1 MALALGPWHWDLGI
15 GLGIGL
21 NRHDTHY
28 VRFDRTTMRPLHR
41 LPSHEGA
48 RRGPVPAPLL
58 PLPGRAVRRHLRAA
72 VAGAVLLCLAAAGLV
87 AGGALTGPAE
97 RFAED
102 TLRRMVPETL
112 ALDLG
117 GTDIRLAWP
126 PGLAVGFDDAVL
138 TPVGGGDAAA
148 SAGRLVVRIDP
159 LSLLSGE
166 PRIAGASV
174 DGAFVDLPALRAA
187 ISPQAASDPFS
198 LNGLP
203 ERFDRFFAVLRD
215 WGGVHLHRRGDL
227 ALSVTES
234 RFALEAG
241 PAAWP
246 FEVVSLTARADGAG
260 TARLTGTVGLD
271 GLVGPVAAE
280 LTVPPP
286 AMPEGAARLVVEAD
300 AVPFPWRRLPT
311 LFSSEMAD
319 HAPGLVRAP
328 LPGRA
333 RLELVH
339 AGADPRRN
347 ALRLSLTPQDLSL
360 KLAPDDFVPVTAPLT
375 FDYGFDDRIVTLEPA
390 RWSVGRST
398 LELSG
403 RFRDAIG
410 AVAPQGA
417 PAVPVEFDVIA
428 NRGRLA
434 PADSPVEQ
442 LRFAARARGT
452 FDAAERLVRFTG
464 MEMQSDAGGA
474 TAEGQVSFEPI
485 APSAVFRIDV
495 DDMTVAGLKQFW
507 PTPVAR
513 AARRWVLENLA
524 GGRVLAGR
532 FDIAEPLRRRAPE
545 TGARIAGDSRITLDV
560 EGVRFDIA
568 GDLPPVRDAIGRV
581 ELADGT
587 VRMTLRSGT
596 VYLQSGRTAEAR
608 EGVMVIGP
616 GDADGIVTGDVNV
629 RLTGSAAALGEIIA
643 HRPIDARR
651 YRAYDP
657 ADLSGQVD
665 ARIAAS
671 LALNG
676 GARAPAPDWR
686 VEMTLTD
693 AAIAEP
699 VEGRRVA
706 GLDGRVSATPAGA
719 VLDLSGTIDGLPADI
734 AMTVPFGG
742 SELAPARDIT
752 LRLDDESRRALAP
765 GLEAVLRGPTPVRL
779 EGDGPAFEVAADL
792 TAAELALPWIGWSK
806 GVGVEASATFALVLE
821 EGAATVDDLTV
832 SGGPF
837 AARGSLAVDGGGLRR
852 ARFGALRL
860 NPGDE
865 VAVDIDRDGA
875 GYAIAVEG
883 ASFDARALIRHVRK
897 QMGAA
902 TGGNGDA
909 VPVTVSAALGT
920 VGGFG
925 GERMRDVRAE
935 LALREGALQS
945 LSITGTGASGMPFS
959 LAVDGRGADR
969 RVRIEAFDAGE
980 FLRFAD
986 LYGQVRGGILRIA
999 LAGAEGGRLTGPAR
1013 LTDFRVFDEPRL
1025 AQLVSS
1031 RFDGADSLR
1040 EAVGRDIDT
1049 SEVAFDLAQG
1059 VATLSPEGLAL
1070 GEGIVRGPLVGF
1082 ALRGE
1087 VRDRQG
1093 RMRMTGT
1100 FMPAYGLNSLFA
1112 DIPILGLVLGNGR
1125 DRGLIG
1131 VTFKLEGPSDSPQ
1144 VTVNPLSVIAPG
1156 VFRSIFEFR

>member
-1 MALALGPWHWDLGI
+1 MDTRT
-15 GLGIGL
+15 GLGSGL

-28 VRFDRTTMRPLHR
+28 VRFDRKAVQPLHR
-41 LPSHEGA
+41 LPSHAGA

-58 PLPGRAVRRHLRAA
+58 PMPGRAMRRRLRAA
-72 VAGAVLLCLAAAGLV
+72 VAGAVLGCLAAAGLAAV
-87 AGGALTGPAE
+87 GLFAGPAE
-97 RFAED
+97 RLAED
-102 TLRRMVPETL
+102 TLRRMVPQTL

-117 GTDIRLAWP
+117 DTDIRLAWP
-126 PGLAVGFDDAVL
+126 PGLEVGFDDAVL
-138 TPVGGGDAAA
+138 TPAGGGDAAA
-148 SAGRLVVRIDP
+148 SARRLAVRIDP
-159 LSLLSGE
+159 SSLLSEE
-166 PRIAGASV
+166 PRIAAASV
-174 DGAFVDLPALRAA
+174 DGASVDLPALRAA
-187 ISPQAASDPFS
+187 LSSQAASGPAEPFS

-203 ERFDRFFAVLRD
+203 ERFERFFAVLGD
-215 WGGVHLHRRGDL
+215 WGGVHLHDAEGL

-234 RFALEAG
+234 RVVIGAAPMAGLEI
-241 PAAWP
+241 
-246 FEVVSLTARADGAG
+246 VSLTARADGAG
-260 TARLTGTVGLD
+260 TARLTGTIGLD
-271 GLVGPVAAE
+271 GLVGPVAAA
-280 LTVPPP
+280 LTVPHP
-286 AMPEGAARLVVEAD
+286 AGPAGEARLAVEAD

-311 LFSSEMAD
+311 LFSNQMAD
-319 HAPGLVRAP
+319 HAPGLVHAP

-347 ALRLSLTPQDLSL
+347 ALRLSLTPQGLSL

-390 RWSVGRST
+390 QWSVGRST

-410 AVAPQGA
+410 TVAPQGA
-417 PAVPVEFDVIA
+417 PAVPIEFDVIA

-434 PADSPVEQ
+434 PADSPVERV
-442 LRFAARARGT
+442 RFAARARGT
-452 FDAAERLVRFTG
+452 FDAAERLARFTE
-464 MEMQSDAGGA
+464 MEMRSDAGGA
-474 TAEGQVSFEPI
+474 TAEGQMSFGPV
-485 APSAVFRIDV
+485 APSAVFHIDV

-507 PTPVAR
+507 PAPVAR

-524 GGRVLAGR
+524 GGRVVSGR
-532 FDIAEPLRRRAPE
+532 FDIAEPLRRRAPG
-545 TGARIAGDSRITLDV
+545 TDARIAGDSRITLDV
-560 EGVRFDIA
+560 EGVRFDVA
-568 GDLPPVRDAIGRV
+568 GDLPPVRDAVGRV

-596 VYLQSGRTAEAR
+596 VYLQSGRTAKAS
-608 EGVMVIGP
+608 EGVMIIGP
-616 GDADGIVTGDVNV
+616 GGADGLVAGDVNV

-665 ARIAAS
+665 ARIAVG
-671 LALNG
+671 LMLNG
-676 GARAPAPDWR
+676 GANAPAPDWS
-686 VEMTLTD
+686 VEMTLAD

-699 VEGRRVA
+699 FEGHRLE

-734 AMTVPFGG
+734 AMTVPFDG
-742 SELAPARDIT
+742 STLAAERDIT

-765 GLEAVLRGPTPVRL
+765 GLEAMLRGPTPVRL
-779 EGDGPAFEVAADL
+779 EGGGPAFNVEADL

-806 GVGVEASATFALVLE
+806 GVGVEASAAFELLLE
-821 EGAATVDDLTV
+821 EGAAAIDGFIL
-832 SGGPF
+832 SGDPF
-837 AARGSLAVDGGGLRR
+837 AARGSLSVGEGGLRR
-852 ARFGALRL
+852 ARFGSLRL
-860 NPGDE
+860 NEGDE
-865 VAVDIDRDGA
+865 VAVDIDRDGQ
-875 GYAIAVEG
+875 GYAITVEG

-897 QMGAA
+897 RMGADE
-902 TGGNGDA
+902 GGNGDA

-920 VGGFG
+920 VRGFG

-935 LALREGALQS
+935 LALRDGALQS

-959 LAVDGRGADR
+959 LAVEGRGADR
-969 RVRIEAFDAGE
+969 RARIEAFDAGE

-1013 LTDFRVFDEPRL
+1013 LSDFRVFDEPRL

-1031 RFDGADSLR
+1031 GPEGSDSLR

-1049 SEVAFDLAQG
+1049 SEVAFDIAQG
-1059 VATLSPEGLAL
+1059 LAILSPQGLAL

-1082 ALRGE
+1082 ALQGD

-1112 DIPILGLVLGNGR
+1112 DIPLLGLFLGNGR

-1131 VTFKLEGPSDSPQ
+1131 VTFKLEGPSDSPR